1 MAHNNSVPRAPEG
14 VEVIKDN
21 LSRLPNRPGVYRM
34 FDAAGELLY
43 VGKAKSLK
51 NRVGNY
57 AKMGGHTQRI
67 ALMISL
73 TASMEFVVTE
83 SETEALL
90 LEANLIKRLK
100 PRFNI
105 ILRDDKSFP
114 YILIRRDH
122 PAPQVV
128 KYRGSKKIKGEY
140 FGPFASAN
148 SVNRTLDTLQK
159 AFLLRDCTDSVFDQ
173 RSRPCMQYQ
182 IKRCAGPCVDL
193 ISERDYQ
200 KLADQAADFLRGKV
214 VSLHEQLAQDME
226 AASEAMEFEKAAAL
240 RDRIRAIAA
249 VRASQDINPE
259 GVEEADVFAVAMDGG
274 VSCVQVFFYRSGQNW
289 GTKAYYPKH
298 ERDANE
304 ADILA
309 AFLVQFYDDRP
320 PPKLI
325 LTSHTPDQ
333 FELIEEA
340 LALRADRKI
349 EIRAPQRGGK
359 RELVMQAL
367 NNAREALS
375 RKLAETSSQAR
386 LLEEVR
392 KVFELEDTPRRIEVY
407 DNSHIQGT
415 NAVGGMV
422 VADAEGFDKKSY
434 RKFNI
439 KDQDLEPGDD
449 YGMMREVFRR
459 RFSRLMKEAGIES
472 APTEATSFPG
482 EPVAHPGPSILDPG
496 STSSSGKAGSKNLA
510 HSGTAQPD
518 PETGRVEPPHEQ
530 GEGAAAPASA
540 GNSSEQTSTS
550 DHAGATSPNSEAGGT
565 AGEQNVKPALSATH
579 REGGAV
585 AGGQNKETET
595 STTINSPHPHEQR
608 EGATSPNSE
617 AGGTAGEQ
625 EVKTR
630 RDKLRASPNYP
641 DLVLIDGGL
650 GQLNAV
656 LEVFREIGLTPD
668 DVTLVSIAKGPD
680 RDAGREKFFRPNKAP
695 FMLPETAPVLYY
707 LQRLRD
713 EAHRWAIG
721 AHRSKRSAD
730 IKKNPLDEI
739 EGIGPARKKALL
751 HRFGSARAISRAKLA
766 DIATVDGVN
775 QALAERIYNFFHGS

>member
-1 MAHNNSVPRAPEG
+1 MAHNNSVPLAPQG
-14 VEVIKDN
+14 VDIIKDN
-21 LSRLPNRPGVYRM
+21 LSRLPNKPGVYRM
-34 FDAAGELLY
+34 FGKDGDLLY

-128 KYRGSKKIKGEY
+128 KYRGTKKIKGEY

-159 AFLLRDCTDSVFDQ
+159 AFLLRDCTDSVFEQ

-259 GVEEADVFAVAMDGG
+259 GVEEADVFAVAQDGG

-289 GTKAYYPKH
+289 GTKAYYPRH
-298 ERDANE
+298 EKDSSE

-333 FELIEEA
+333 SALIEEA

-349 EIRAPQRGGK
+349 EIRTPQRGGK
-359 RELVMQAL
+359 RELVVQAL
-367 NNAREALS
+367 NNAKEALS
-375 RKLAETSSQAR
+375 RKLAETASQAR
-386 LLEEVR
+386 LLEEVK
-392 KVFELEDTPRRIEVY
+392 KVFELDDIPRRIEVY
-407 DNSHIQGT
+407 DNSHIQGS

-422 VADAEGFDKKSY
+422 VANAEGFDKKNY

-439 KDQDLEPGDD
+439 KDTDLEPGDD

-459 RFSRLMKEAGIES
+459 RFSRLMKEAGITADANS
-472 APTEATSFPG
+472 
-482 EPVAHPGPSILDPG
+482 PS
-496 STSSSGKAGSKNLA
+496 STSDREGAGDP
-510 HSGTAQPD
+510 SGTRGDITEQTSTSDRAGAGASSLRDNSTEQTK
-518 PETGRVEPPHEQ
+518 ETGAGETLPVTDDEPPHEQ
-530 GEGAAAPASA
+530 REGAAAPASA
-540 GNSSEQTSTS
+540 GNSSEQNQTDT
-550 DHAGATSPNSEAGGT
+550 T
-565 AGEQNVKPALSATH
+565 EQTQKTTLAERRKKLKSA
-579 REGGAV
+579 E
-585 AGGQNKETET
+585 
-595 STTINSPHPHEQR
+595 
-608 EGATSPNSE
+608 
-617 AGGTAGEQ
+617 
-625 EVKTR
+625 
-630 RDKLRASPNYP
+630 NYP

-751 HRFGSARAISRAKLA
+751 HRFGSARAIARAKLA